1 MRIGKRSK
9 FYVLGFMAIVCLVGL
24 FCVIQRD
31 SQIIIEGPKTFGMA
45 ASVLRDI
52 RLVWIDGGRS
62 DNFAPSNH
70 LRGMYSDAFHFTNSV
85 NVKGKEY
92 HCCFGVRDNYWPAGL
107 LVIAEDG
114 TILWIRGRDGA
125 VTVSPQRKRVEP

>member
-1 MRIGKRSK
+1 
-9 FYVLGFMAIVCLVGL
+9 MAIVCLVGL
-24 FCVIQRD
+24 FWAMQRG
-31 SQIIIEGPKTFGMA
+31 SQIEIEGPKTFGMA

-62 DNFAPSNH
+62 DNFVPSNVVS
-70 LRGMYSDAFHFTNSV
+70 GTYSDVFHYTNSV
-85 NVKGKEY
+85 NAEGKEY
-92 HCCFGVRDNYWPAGL
+92 HCCFGVRDNHWPAGL